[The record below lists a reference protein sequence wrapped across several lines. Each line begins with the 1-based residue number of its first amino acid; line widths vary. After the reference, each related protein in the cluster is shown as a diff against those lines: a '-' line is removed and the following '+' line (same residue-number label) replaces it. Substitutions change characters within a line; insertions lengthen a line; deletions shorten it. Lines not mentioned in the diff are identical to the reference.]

1 MSSVD
6 TSLGHQMASEIA
18 EQPVALAGL
27 LRQAAEIR
35 EVAAEIREVAAV
47 IRRRAPRFALFAGR
61 GTSDHAALYGKYLVE
76 IGWGAP
82 AGLVSPSAMTSTV
95 RRVLEILPLQ
105 QLAWRLAVDRGTDPD
120 RPRGLSKVTRT
131 R

>member
-27 LRQAAEIR
+27 LRQ
-35 EVAAEIREVAAV
+35 AAEIREVAAV

-105 QLAWRLAVDRGTDPD
+105 QLAWRLAVDRSTDPD